1 MDNPVWMKYQQQ
13 RHFGFILAGIFALVA
28 LWPVP
33 SGNLPALAWLA
44 AAAFTLALAM
54 LAPYILTPFSH
65 LWHTLGHVLGVIN
78 THLLL
83 AAVFFLLITPIG
95 LIARM
100 SGHDPLKLRRPQR
113 SGYWQNRA
121 DEWHADSF
129 KNQF

>member
-1 MDNPVWMKYQQQ
+1 MKYQQQ

-28 LWPVP
+28 LWPVLA
-33 SGNLPALAWLA
+33 GNPVVLAWLA
-44 AAAFTLALAM
+44 AAALTLALAM
-54 LAPYILTPFSH
+54 LAPYLLTHFAN
-65 LWHTLGHVLGVIN
+65 LWFALGHVLGTIN

-83 AAVFFLLITPIG
+83 TAVFFLLITPIG

-100 SGHDPLKLRRPQR
+100 SGHDPLKLRRPRQQ
-113 SGYWQNRA
+113 GYWQNRA